1 MEAPEWVD
9 VLPSVNASLNGLAT
23 LLLIVGYVL
32 IRRGHRAAHKRVT
45 LSAFATSVAFLAC
58 YLVYHYFVGSKTF
71 PGSGPIKTI
80 YLSILATHVVLAA
93 LVPFLAA
100 ITIYRGL
107 KAERQ
112 DDPGVALTL
121 WKRHRRIARW
131 TLPIWLYVSVTGVI
145 IYWMLYHFVA
155 AA

>member
-1 MEAPEWVD
+1 VEPPEWVE

-23 LLLIVGYVL
+23 LLLIVGYAL
-32 IRRGHRAAHKRVT
+32 IRRGHRAAHKRVM
-45 LSAFATSVAFLAC
+45 LLAFATSVAFLGC
-58 YLVYHYFVGSKTF
+58 YLVYHYFVGSKKF
-71 PGSGPIKTI
+71 PGSGTIRTI

-100 ITIYRGL
+100 MTIYRGL
-107 KAERQ
+107 KAEWQ
-112 DDPGVALTL
+112 EDPRVALTL
-121 WKRHRRIARW
+121 WERHRRIARR

-145 IYWMLYHFVA
+145 IYWMLYHLVA